1 MTAARKPHRR
11 GRWRIGDSRGGAAV
25 EFALVLPFLLGLI
38 YGTIELG
45 RLFWDVAMLNFAVS
59 DAARC
64 AVIDTAGACN
74 TQGNPSAVQ
83 QAALGWG
90 GLAIGLDMQASSFKV
105 DVQGRNLCPG
115 SSTASVCVCTT
126 PTFTTLV
133 QTLILPTATALS
145 FPLSASSCY
154 PSQ

>member
-1 MTAARKPHRR
+1 MRKPRR
-11 GRWRIGDSRGGAAV
+11 KGRWRIGDCRGGAAV

-64 AVIDTAGACN
+64 AVIDRAGACN
-74 TQGNPSAVQ
+74 TQANSTAVQ

-90 GLAIGLDMQASSFKV
+90 GLVIGPPDIQTSSFQV

-115 SSTASVCVCTT
+115 SNIISVCVCAS

-133 QTLILPTATALS
+133 QGFLGARRALS
-145 FPLSASSCY
+145 FPLNASSCY